1 MEPSA
6 LTVKDLQVWRSAH
19 WVLGP
24 VSFSVDPGELVV
36 IIGPSG
42 AGKTT
47 LLRAIAGLQPSSG
60 KIFCGDEDVSEFS
73 PGARASALVA
83 DRDGLF
89 PHLTVQENVALAG
102 GNAEDL
108 QVTLTDLGLSS
119 LARQYPGSL
128 STGQRQMVALAR
140 ALLRRPRWLLFDEPL
155 AHVDPY
161 SRLRLRGEILRIHRR
176 IGAASLYVTHD
187 LPEAYAIADRII
199 LLREGKI
206 IQDDYPQDLVSH
218 PADLQTALYLGAT
231 TQVSTNALINTDRF
245 GQVSAQFTAFGQSLE
260 VPAADSLA
268 SANGQTRKIVALGS
282 PYSVE
287 ISNLPPERKKDP
299 IQGDVGQVVGSFFEG
314 DTYLLQIETEFGVLA
329 SRRQNGDEPF
339 IVGDRVAVKALP
351 THLWAVP
358 A

>member
-1 MEPSA
+1 MSQKNLKVLE
-6 LTVKDLQVWRSAH
+6 LTVSKNSKTI
-19 WVLGP
+19 LGP

-47 LLRAIAGLQPSSG
+47 LLRAIAGLQPSEG
-60 KIFCGDEDVSEFS
+60 KIFCGQEEVSDFS

-89 PHLTVQENVALAG
+89 PHLTVRENVSLAG
-102 GNAEDL
+102 GNAEEL

-128 STGQRQMVALAR
+128 STGQRQMAALAR
-140 ALLRRPRWLLFDEPL
+140 ALLRRPRWLLLDEPL

-161 SRLRLRGEILRIHRR
+161 SRLRLRREILRIHRR

-187 LPEAYAIADRII
+187 LPEAFAIADRII
-199 LLREGKI
+199 LLRDGKI

-231 TQVSTNALINTDRF
+231 TQVAAPALITTDRF
-245 GQVSAQFTAFGQSLE
+245 GQVSARLSALGEDLEIPASESLSSASGQARD
-260 VPAADSLA
+260 V
-268 SANGQTRKIVALGS
+268 VAVGS
-282 PYSVE
+282 PYS
-287 ISNLPPERKKDP
+287 IKIGNLPPERQNDP
-299 IQGDVGQVVGSFFEG
+299 IMGEVGQVVGSQFEG
-314 DTYLLQIETEFGVLA
+314 DTYLLQVETEFGVLA
-329 SRRQNGDEPF
+329 SRRQSGDEPF
-339 IVGDRVAVKALP
+339 IVGDRVKVTALP
-351 THLWAVP
+351 EHLWAVP

>member
-1 MEPSA
+1 MSQKNLKVLE
-6 LTVKDLQVWRSAH
+6 LTVSKNSKTI
-19 WVLGP
+19 LGP

-47 LLRAIAGLQPSSG
+47 LLRAIAGLQPSEG
-60 KIFCGDEDVSEFS
+60 KIFCGQEEVSDFS

-89 PHLTVQENVALAG
+89 PHLTVRENVSLAG
-102 GNAEDL
+102 GNAEEL

-128 STGQRQMVALAR
+128 STGQRQMAALAR
-140 ALLRRPRWLLFDEPL
+140 ALLRRPRWLLLDEPL

-161 SRLRLRGEILRIHRR
+161 SRLRLRREILRIHRR

-187 LPEAYAIADRII
+187 LPEAFAIADRII
-199 LLREGKI
+199 LLRDGKI

-231 TQVSTNALINTDRF
+231 TQLAAPATITTDRF
-245 GQVSAQFTAFGQSLE
+245 GQVSAHLSALGEDLEIPASESL
-260 VPAADSLA
+260 SSA
-268 SANGQTRKIVALGS
+268 SRQRHDVVAVGS
-282 PYSVE
+282 PYS
-287 ISNLPPERKKDP
+287 IKIGNLPPERQNDP
-299 IQGDVGQVVGSFFEG
+299 IMGEVGQVVGSQFEG
-314 DTYLLQIETEFGVLA
+314 DTYLLQVETEFGVLA
-329 SRRQNGDEPF
+329 SRRQSGDEPF
-339 IVGDRVAVKALP
+339 IVGDRVKVTALP
-351 THLWAVP
+351 EHLWAVP